1 MIIILHLYPRWESNP
16 NRRNRNPKFY
26 PLDYRGIILAVSRN
40 QNAKIT
46 NKWQNKNFWQIF
58 RIKILFVS
66 KNVISRLIKEP
77 IIFG

>member
-1 MIIILHLYPRWESNP
+1 MKVYPYLYPRWESNP

-40 QNAKIT
+40 QITKIT

-58 RIKILFVS
+58 RGKIFFVR
-66 KNVISRLIKEP
+66 KNMFFKAIKEP
-77 IIFG
+77 LIFG